1 MNILSNV
8 HTKREKNYGSV
19 IKAEHPLCLNFK
31 ITRAELKIN
40 FTRGLK
46 PPRKINFQLSARD
59 LNRDIGDIKH

>member
-1 MNILSNV
+1 M
-8 HTKREKNYGSV
+8 
-19 IKAEHPLCLNFK
+19 IKAEHPLCLDFK

-59 LNRDIGDIKH
+59 LNRDIGDIKHYNNNGI